1 SSGVRHVEI
10 SAPGLKTWESSVVVK
25 AGTALT
31 LGPVTLGQA
40 DARLVLK
47 SDPAGAEVTIAGVHR
62 GRTPLE
68 ADLPAGVA
76 HDVVIDLPGYASWTR
91 SVFAAAGRNIGVE
104 ARLQPV
110 MGAVT
115 IQGDPAD
122 ALVLIDGNERGPAPQ
137 TLQLSAIEH
146 RVEVRKD
153 GFLPFATAVLPAAG
167 LERTLR

>member
-1 SSGVRHVEI
+1 RVTLSPSWGSLTVVSVPSGAQIKVDGAESGTAPATLQVSSGVRHVEI

-115 IQGDPAD
+115 IQGD
-122 ALVLIDGNERGPAPQ
+122 
-137 TLQLSAIEH
+137 
-146 RVEVRKD
+146 
-153 GFLPFATAVLPAAG
+153 
-167 LERTLR
+167 